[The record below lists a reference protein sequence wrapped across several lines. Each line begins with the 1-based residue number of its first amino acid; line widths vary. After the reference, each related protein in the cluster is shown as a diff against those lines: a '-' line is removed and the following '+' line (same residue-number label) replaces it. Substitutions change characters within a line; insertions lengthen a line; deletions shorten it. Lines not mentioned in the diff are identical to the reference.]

1 MDYIAELQKDY
12 DALVA
17 QLQDVDRQERELAEK
32 RQEIVGKMRGIELA
46 AQKFSEISQMVQ
58 QQREV
63 AFEEEVSPEGI
74 NAERESE

>member
-46 AQKFSEISQMVQ
+46 AQKFSEITQALQQSQMEPPV
-58 QQREV
+58 
-63 AFEEEVSPEGI
+63 EEAP
-74 NAERESE
+74 AEEADA